1 MAQPEI
7 PTSDMSPANFGIPTP
22 PANEI
27 SDGKN
32 PFFSS
37 PDVSTDKEGKNSILS
52 TSPSTHDAADP
63 SSEPTTP
70 ESFVYSQSKSRY
82 YIKDQALVPFLIAKI
97 AEENNIKLPDPSP
110 FQCGGN
116 YGGNL
121 PISAPPSVCESVS
134 SLPDL
139 SDSAS
144 TPISHEED
152 SSDSVT
158 SDRPNVMSSSVT
170 SSGAA
175 SGSIS
180 SPIITSPSSIT
191 KTSYSARV
199 LQRLTNSSTNAASVN
214 AIVAAAAAPRMKQIP
229 NRSIRRSKRKGIP
242 YKSPCHEDLL
252 REPGFVFSFPVL
264 FGNAIPNQFES
275 EGNDK
280 NETTERE
287 TNTETGSP
295 TVVDNEPSSE
305 SSQNLKSKGTTIM
318 PMQHV
323 TIDHKNLAAKII
335 HRPVLLP
342 DIVRSLTQARRSKM
356 RRPVTRAKNRR
367 ENQELELLG
376 LEHMMDSP
384 NGNATAGEEG
394 RVNRKRRVPT
404 VGRPSK
410 KPNLLSS
417 GSQAPRSSNSGE
429 NKSPR
434 GSSCSTSPAFYRIPS
449 KRRDSMSVSSLSSI
463 PSSELSDFD
472 LNSDNF
478 GDDEDDPDFAPPAKK
493 RKPELQKG
501 PKAPGRKES
510 SSKVK
515 VCASC
520 RTKSTPCWRPGW
532 STDLMLCNSCGLRYK
547 KTKCVCTNPECRYIP
562 LKTEY
567 NAMLKKPKNADPI
580 KLSISQMLPS

>member
-1 MAQPEI
+1 MAQSEI
-7 PTSDMSPANFGIPTP
+7 STSDMSPNFGIPTP

-37 PDVSTDKEGKNSILS
+37 SNVSTDQEVNHTILS
-52 TSPSTHDAADP
+52 ASPSAHDATEV
-63 SSEPTTP
+63 SSEPLTP
-70 ESFVYSQSKSRY
+70 EPFVYSQSKSRY
-82 YIKDQALVPFLIAKI
+82 YIKDQALIPFLIAKI
-97 AEENNIKLPDPSP
+97 AEENNIKLPDSSP

-144 TPISHEED
+144 TPPISNEED

-158 SDRPNVMSSSVT
+158 SDRPNVMSSS
-170 SSGAA
+170 
-175 SGSIS
+175 
-180 SPIITSPSSIT
+180 IT
-191 KTSYSARV
+191 ARV
-199 LQRLTNSSTNAASVN
+199 LQRLTNPSTNVTSGLDNKDHKSTSNQSQSKINEKEKNINTTLSSRSSIVN
-214 AIVAAAAAPRMKQIP
+214 AIVAAAAAPRMMQIP
-229 NRSIRRSKRKGIP
+229 DRSVRRSKRKGIP

-264 FGNAIPNQFES
+264 FGNAIPNHFDNEV
-275 EGNDK
+275 NN
-280 NETTERE
+280 NETTEKE
-287 TNTETGSP
+287 TNSFGTEAESS

-305 SSQNLKSKGTTIM
+305 STQNLKCKGTTIM
-318 PMQHV
+318 DSMNH
-323 TIDHKNLAAKII
+323 HKNLAAKII

-367 ENQELELLG
+367 ENQELELFG
-376 LEHMMDSP
+376 LEHIMDSP

-394 RVNRKRRVPT
+394 RVNRKRRIPT

-417 GSQAPRSSNSGE
+417 GSQVSRSSN
-429 NKSPR
+429 
-434 GSSCSTSPAFYRIPS
+434 
-449 KRRDSMSVSSLSSI
+449 
-463 PSSELSDFD
+463 SELSDFD

-478 GDDEDDPDFAPPAKK
+478 GDDEDDPDFAPPVKK
-493 RKPELQKG
+493 RKPEVQRG
-501 PKAPGRKES
+501 PKVSGRKES
-510 SSKVK
+510 SSKV
-515 VCASC
+515 
-520 RTKSTPCWRPGW
+520 
-532 STDLMLCNSCGLRYK
+532 K

-567 NAMLKKPKNADPI
+567 NAMLKKPKNADVPDL
-580 KLSISQMLPS
+580 KRCCKCQTPL